1 MNRKISL
8 LIVMLVALSAAR
20 MPHPAR
26 ASVQPSLDGIG
37 TDAAC
42 GGSVTISSRC
52 SAQVLTT
59 NNPDDVVILV
69 VDCIGYNGCPVN
81 VSSIFDSS
89 GLNFQPRV
97 LYAPNDRL
105 WEYYARTDFALVSDN
120 ITVVLSAD
128 WTLHGM
134 QVFAIKGAGHKVFMP
149 NPAFPETTLCVVFAV
164 PCSVTVTASAKD
176 FVMAST
182 IINDSGPCTLPS
194 GFAELAYVRG
204 ILEVDYHSP
213 NAPSSKLTYSCTDSG
228 PVAIVVDVISFSGL
242 VP

>member
-149 NPAFPETTLCVVFAV
+149 NPA
-164 PCSVTVTASAKD
+164 KD